1 MECHTYIGQ
10 MSDSIRITFRIPSTM
25 AQDLEE
31 LMLKTPKYNTKSKFI
46 RKMLKT
52 MINNAK
58 EKHII

>member
-1 MECHTYIGQ
+1 MV
-10 MSDSIRITFRIPSTM
+10 SDAMIK
-25 AQDLEE
+25 DLEK

-58 EKHII
+58 EKHLI